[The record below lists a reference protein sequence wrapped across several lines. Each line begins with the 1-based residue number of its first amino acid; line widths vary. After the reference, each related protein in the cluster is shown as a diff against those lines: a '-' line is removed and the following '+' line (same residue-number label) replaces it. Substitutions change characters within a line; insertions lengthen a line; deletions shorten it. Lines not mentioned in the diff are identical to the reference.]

1 MGVTV
6 YFNGTCYRFESAEIF
21 EAFLEECC
29 DECGN
34 VCDCDCRIECD

>member
-6 YFNGTCYRFESAEIF
+6 YFNGTAYWFESADDF

-29 DECGN
+29 D
-34 VCDCDCRIECD
+34 DCDNVADCGCRIECD